1 MAKKAKVKSEF
12 KHVQI
17 GFNNSGVPL
26 GLRDDLDLLAA
37 EAIRTQDPYLLG
49 LFEVLPSEEEA
60 KENAGEKFLKEN
72 PVEVKK

>member
-37 EAIRTQDPYLLG
+37 EAVRTNDPYLLN

-60 KENAGEKFLKEN
+60 KENAGEKFLKDNPAKEN
-72 PVEVKK
+72 K